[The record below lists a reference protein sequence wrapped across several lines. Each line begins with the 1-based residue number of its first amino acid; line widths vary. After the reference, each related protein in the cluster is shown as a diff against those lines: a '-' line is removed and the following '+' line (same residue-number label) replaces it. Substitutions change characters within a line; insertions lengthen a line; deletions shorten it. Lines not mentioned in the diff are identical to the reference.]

1 MDKGSCGLP
10 QIMEKER
17 EKLEIANLLEKGSKH
32 HQQGNFSDAQALY
45 EQILAI
51 YPDHFDALQLLGVLF
66 AQIKKYSQAVE
77 FLSKALEIKPN
88 HVKSHSN
95 LGIALK
101 ELKRFDEALA
111 SYNQAIKIEPDYVD
125 AHCNRGNILQ
135 ELKRYDE
142 ALASF
147 NQAIA
152 INADYPEI
160 HFNRGNIL
168 QELKRFD
175 EALASFN
182 QAIKIK
188 PDYAEAYYNRGTVF
202 QELNYLDEA
211 LASFNQAIKIKPD
224 YAEAH
229 WNSSLCNLKKGNFK
243 SGWEGYEW
251 RWASSEC
258 NSKQLESNSLAWD
271 YKKTDKRL
279 LVWSEQGVGD
289 HIFFG
294 SLLSELSE
302 NIPNLLVQID
312 KRLIIIFSRSF
323 PKIKF
328 YSKDIKVPESDY
340 DIQVPI
346 GSLGR
351 YLRNSE
357 KHFVRSKNKFLIS
370 DQKRTQAIRHEL
382 SSSKKLICGI
392 SWDSKNSKL
401 GAGKSLPLER
411 LATIFNP
418 ETISLV
424 NLQYGD
430 VKEDIELL
438 KSKTNIELIQYS
450 SIDNFNDLDG
460 LSSLIDACDFIVS
473 ISNVT
478 IHLSSALG
486 KESYLLLSHNADW
499 RWMLDRKDSPWYP
512 SVTLYRQKK
521 IGYWDDTLDAVR
533 CDLDKSGGKL
543 VL

>member
-1 MDKGSCGLP
+1 MDKIIKVESENL
-10 QIMEKER
+10 QID
-17 EKLEIANLLEKGSKH
+17 NLLQKGSRH

-45 EQILAI
+45 EQILVI

-77 FLSKALEIKPN
+77 FLSKALEIKPD

-125 AHCNRGNILQ
+125 AHCNL
-135 ELKRYDE
+135 
-142 ALASF
+142 
-147 NQAIA
+147 
-152 INADYPEI
+152 
-160 HFNRGNIL
+160 GNIL

-188 PDYAEAYYNRGTVF
+188 SDYAEAYYNRGTVF

-499 RWMLDRKDSPWYP
+499 RWMLDRRDSPWYP
-512 SVTLYRQKK
+512 SVNLYRQKK

-533 CDLDKSGGKL
+533 CDLDKLLKKKL
-543 VL
+543 LNQ

>member
-1 MDKGSCGLP
+1 MDKIIKVESENL
-10 QIMEKER
+10 QID
-17 EKLEIANLLEKGSKH
+17 NLLQKGSRH

-45 EQILAI
+45 EQILVI

-77 FLSKALEIKPN
+77 FLSKALEIKPD

-499 RWMLDRKDSPWYP
+499 RWMLDRRDSPWYP
-512 SVTLYRQKK
+512 SVNLYRQKK

-533 CDLDKSGGKL
+533 CDLDKLLKKKL
-543 VL
+543 LNQ

>member
-1 MDKGSCGLP
+1 MTKCGLP
-10 QIMEKER
+10 QLMELER

-77 FLSKALEIKPN
+77 FLSKALEIKPD

-224 YAEAH
+224 YVEAH

-401 GAGKSLPLER
+401 GAEKSLPLER

-499 RWMLDRKDSPWYP
+499 RWMLDRRDSPWYP
-512 SVTLYRQKK
+512 SVNLYRQKK

-533 CDLDKSGGKL
+533 CDLDKLLKKSY
-543 VL
+543 

>member
-1 MDKGSCGLP
+1 MDKIIKVESENL
-10 QIMEKER
+10 QID
-17 EKLEIANLLEKGSKH
+17 NLLQKGSRH

-45 EQILAI
+45 EQILVI

-77 FLSKALEIKPN
+77 FLSKALEIKPD

-125 AHCNRGNILQ
+125 AHCNL
-135 ELKRYDE
+135 
-142 ALASF
+142 
-147 NQAIA
+147 
-152 INADYPEI
+152 
-160 HFNRGNIL
+160 GNIL
-168 QELKRFD
+168 QELKRF
-175 EALASFN
+175 
-182 QAIKIK
+182 
-188 PDYAEAYYNRGTVF
+188 
-202 QELNYLDEA
+202 DEA

-499 RWMLDRKDSPWYP
+499 RWMLDRRDSPWYP
-512 SVTLYRQKK
+512 SVNLYRQKK

-533 CDLDKSGGKL
+533 CDLDKLLKKKL
-543 VL
+543 LNQ

>member
-1 MDKGSCGLP
+1 MDKIIKVESENL
-10 QIMEKER
+10 Q
-17 EKLEIANLLEKGSKH
+17 IANLLQKGSRH

-77 FLSKALEIKPN
+77 FLSKALKIKPN
-88 HVKSHSN
+88 HVRSHSN
-95 LGIALK
+95 LGIVLK

-125 AHCNRGNILQ
+125 AHCNLGNILQ

-168 QELKRFD
+168 QKLKRFD

-188 PDYAEAYYNRGTVF
+188 SDYTEAYYNRGTVF

-258 NSKQLESNSLAWD
+258 NSKQLESNNLAWD

-357 KHFVRSKNKFLIS
+357 KYFVRSKNKFLIS

-392 SWDSKNSKL
+392 SWDSRNSKL

-418 ETISLV
+418 EIISLV

-430 VKEDIELL
+430 VEEDIELL

-499 RWMLDRKDSPWYP
+499 RWMLDRRDSPWYP
-512 SVTLYRQKK
+512 SVNLYRQKK

-533 CDLDKSGGKL
+533 CDLDKLLKKKL
-543 VL
+543 LNQ

>member
-1 MDKGSCGLP
+1 MDKIIKVESENL
-10 QIMEKER
+10 Q
-17 EKLEIANLLEKGSKH
+17 IANLLQKGSRH

-77 FLSKALEIKPN
+77 FLSKALKIKPN

-125 AHCNRGNILQ
+125 AHCNLGNILQ

-224 YAEAH
+224 YVEAH

-258 NSKQLESNSLAWD
+258 NSKQLESNSLAWN

-357 KHFVRSKNKFLIS
+357 KYFVRSKNKFLIS

-499 RWMLDRKDSPWYP
+499 RWMLDRRDSPWYP
-512 SVTLYRQKK
+512 SVNLYRQKK

-533 CDLDKSGGKL
+533 CDLDKLLKKKL
-543 VL
+543 LNQ